1 MDISN
6 GEDDDYAVRGT
17 RIFCVKPFLFFRGAS
32 SPGTARFVP
41 HNAPTLTKVDNL
53 MKKVDSSPLDYETFS
68 KLMEDI
74 PWTFLQGKN
83 RSNGE
88 FWHQKTQV
96 HMQSVDVNGHGA

>member
-17 RIFCVKPFLFFRGAS
+17 RIFCGKPFLFFRGAS

-74 PWTFLQGKN
+74 P
-83 RSNGE
+83 
-88 FWHQKTQV
+88 
-96 HMQSVDVNGHGA
+96 